1 MNWLSDFVYG
11 GLYKISSF
19 ICWMMQC
26 IYETFEI
33 FAGIRPVKFNGEDA
47 VLFDVFFNND
57 SIAYIYWGMATIG
70 IVLCF
75 VFAVVA
81 IIRKMFDVNDKMQA
95 TVGAIL
101 GNMLKSLILIIS
113 MNFIMTIVITSTTLL
128 LKQVDDIFKGGK
140 YAGTT
145 YGKTIEFVEED
156 YAAMARIYYTIG
168 NYSLNSTYESRVN
181 INSCFNDIREDL
193 RWLDRKNVFDFDYR
207 TTEGNPL
214 EENWQSVLTEI
225 ANTRSLKEDIPI
237 DEYDAGLI
245 KTITHAM
252 DILNQRTSF
261 QALSTYTT
269 PEKNVIEEETRLDTI
284 VLLTGT
290 MRAAANS
297 KYNINPNLMDALRG
311 QYMTGV
317 KDIYDLDIVGKD
329 FMLNEID
336 YVMTIVAACFLGY
349 QLIMICM
356 NTIGRIF
363 NMIMLYLI
371 APPVIAASP
380 LDGDGKLKQWTT
392 AFLVQ
397 SLSIFATLMAM
408 RLITILIPIIYSGN
422 LELFADSGRRNYFI
436 RLFFVVTLGFTANK
450 AVSMISGILADSAG
464 WQSINA
470 GNVGDGVRN
479 DVESFG
485 RTVGGLGEKLLGK
498 GKNAGGQGGGQEA
511 GGDSQKNN
519 SSVGEKDSG
528 ANQAMGDVQRIA
540 GEGVDTARAT
550 GEFAQGIGELA
561 NGDPRG
567 LQHMAALP
575 QQIAQNARQ
584 ETDVAVQ
591 RAQENMDNNN
601 GNGANEGNGDNQNLG
616 GIGEN
621 NEVGNEGLNAPVEP
635 PPVNL
640 NNLG

>member
-1 MNWLSDFVYG
+1 MDWLVELIYEG
-11 GLYKISSF
+11 IYNLTGL

-57 SIAYIYWGMATIG
+57 SIAYIYWGMASIG

-75 VFAVVA
+75 AFAVVA
-81 IIRKMFDVNDKMQA
+81 IIRKMFDLNDKMQA

-101 GNMLKSLILIIS
+101 GNVLKSIILIVS
-113 MNFIMTIVITSTTLL
+113 MNFIMTIVIHSTTVLL
-128 LKQVDDIFKGGK
+128 QQIDDVFRGGK

-145 YGKTIEFVEED
+145 YGKTIEFEEED
-156 YAAMARIYYTIG
+156 YATMARIYYTIG

-181 INSCFNDIREDL
+181 INSCFNEIREDL
-193 RWLDRKNVFDFDYR
+193 RTLEKKDVFDFDYR

-225 ANTRSLKEDIPI
+225 ANVRTLKEDIPI
-237 DEYDAGLI
+237 DEYDAGLV

-252 DILNQRTSF
+252 DILNQGTPF

-269 PEKNVIEEETRLDTI
+269 PEMNMVDEETRLDTI
-284 VLLTGT
+284 VMLTGT
-290 MRAAANS
+290 MQAAANA
-297 KYNINPNLMDALRG
+297 KYNINPNLMDSIRG
-311 QYMTGV
+311 PYMTGN
-317 KDIYDLDIVGKD
+317 KDIYDFDQVKKD
-329 FMLNEID
+329 FRVDEID
-336 YVMTIVAACFLGY
+336 YLMVIIAACFFGY
-349 QLIMICM
+349 QMIMICM

-408 RLITILIPIIYSGN
+408 RLITLMIPIIYSGN
-422 LELFADSGRRNYFI
+422 LELFDNSGRRNYFI

-450 AVSMISGILADSAG
+450 SISMISGILADSAG
-464 WQSINA
+464 WQAINA

-485 RTVGGLGEKLLGK
+485 RTVNGLSSKLFGKDKKDGGQNGQNGQD
-498 GKNAGGQGGGQEA
+498 GGQGAGSGGGMPQN
-511 GGDSQKNN
+511 K
-519 SSVGEKDSG
+519 SSVGEKEG
-528 ANQAMGDVQRIA
+528 ASQALGDAQRLA
-540 GEGVDTARAT
+540 GEGADTIEAA
-550 GEFAQGIGELA
+550 GKSISAIGAVA
-561 NGDPRG
+561 NGDLTSLKDVG
-567 LQHMAALP
+567 ALP
-575 QQIAQNARQ
+575 QQVAQNAQQ
-584 ETDVAVQ
+584 EAGVAMD
-591 RAQENMDNNN
+591 RAQENMEENDN
-601 GNGANEGNGDNQNLG
+601 GGGEGNQDENGQQAPLQPPPINHQNLG
-616 GIGEN
+616 E
-621 NEVGNEGLNAPVEP
+621 
-635 PPVNL
+635 
-640 NNLG
+640 